1 MYKTNDKIRIHR
13 ELLKQALF
21 NAPNPEKITQ
31 TITVE
36 GISVK
41 CDSDGPSGFTHWGRT
56 FMTNEKA
63 LQYAKDCLSGKIFGD
78 QYKDY
83 ELIIVKK

>member
-1 MYKTNDKIRIHR
+1 MYNNDKIRIHR

-21 NAPNPEKITQ
+21 NAPCSEKVTQ

-63 LQYAKDCLSGKIFGD
+63 LQYANECLQEDK
-78 QYKDY
+78 YKDY
-83 ELIIVKK
+83 HLVIK

>member
-1 MYKTNDKIRIHR
+1 MYKTNDKTRIHR

-21 NAPNPEKITQ
+21 NAPCSEKVTQ

-41 CDSDGPSGFTHWGRT
+41 CDSDGPSGFIHWGKT
-56 FMTNEKA
+56 FDNNKKA
-63 LQYAKDCLSGKIFGD
+63 LQYAKQELQTDK
-78 QYKDY
+78 YKNY
-83 ELIIVKK
+83 QLVIK

>member
-1 MYKTNDKIRIHR
+1 MDKRRLHR

-21 NAPNPEKITQ
+21 NAPRRQDLAQ

-41 CDSDGPSGFTHWGRT
+41 CDSDGPDGFTHWGKS
-56 FMTNEKA
+56 FDNCEKA
-63 LQYAKDCLSGKIFGD
+63 IEHAKECLQEEK
-78 QYKDY
+78 YKNY
-83 ELIIVKK
+83 KLIVV

>member
-1 MYKTNDKIRIHR
+1 MDKRRLHR

-21 NAPNPEKITQ
+21 NAPRRQDLAQ

-41 CDSDGPSGFTHWGRT
+41 CDSDGPDGFTHWGKSFDNR
-56 FMTNEKA
+56 EKA
-63 LQYAKDCLSGKIFGD
+63 MEHAKECLQEEK
-78 QYKDY
+78 YKNY
-83 ELIIVKK
+83 KLIII